1 MKRSCKACI
10 LTVVAFLAT
19 GTFAKP
25 LLNVLKISS
34 SAETTLLPNRPSVTT
49 NSFGHVY
56 TAVDSDEELTVENAP
71 SWLKEVKSKQTFRI
85 TISANSAG
93 DTNKWFTL
101 NVMTIT
107 KNKDNRLG
115 YGYSPTQSIKCL
127 FTRSGAM
134 DGSLKLIYVTPA
146 FGSVRDSSGNVIS
159 TGWHINGI
167 ACEGQFD
174 VQSAHARRHCR
185 VSRQPAQDA
194 QNQVDA
200 RREQRR
206 IPEVQVG
213 VRRRPDGRQVRI
225 SDSPLEGWPRT
236 KSSGPP
242 RRSSRR
248 SRCGIGGP
256 SSGRRSS
263 SCRSGRVAR
272 TM

>member
-1 MKRSCKACI
+1 MNFRKAFL
-10 LTVVAFLAT
+10 LTVMAFLAT

-34 SAETTLLPNRPSVTT
+34 SAETSILPKGPSVTT
-49 NSFGHVY
+49 NSFGYAYSV
-56 TAVDSDEELTVENAP
+56 VGSDEELTVENAP

-85 TISANSAG
+85 TISANASS

-146 FGSVRDSSGNVIS
+146 FGSVRDSSGRVLS

-167 ACEGQFD
+167 ACELLDDKGK
-174 VQSAHARRHCR
+174 V
-185 VSRQPAQDA
+185 
-194 QNQVDA
+194 
-200 RREQRR
+200 
-206 IPEVQVG
+206 
-213 VRRRPDGRQVRI
+213 I
-225 SDSPLEGWPRT
+225 STWGNSTYSPRT
-236 KSSGPP
+236 RGGITAFLADPPKTLKTKSMPGESN
-242 RRSSRR
+242 
-248 SRCGIGGP
+248 GGFLKFK
-256 SSGRRSS
+256 SEY
-263 SCRSGRVAR
+263 VVVQMADK
-272 TM
+272 

>member
-34 SAETTLLPNRPSVTT
+34 SAETTLLPKKPSVTT
-49 NSFGHVY
+49 NSFGNVY
-56 TAVDSDEELTVENAP
+56 TTVDSDEELTVENAP

-146 FGSVRDSSGNVIS
+146 FGSVRDSLGNVIS

-167 ACEGQFD
+167 ACELLD
-174 VQSAHARRHCR
+174 
-185 VSRQPAQDA
+185 
-194 QNQVDA
+194 
-200 RREQRR
+200 EQGK
-206 IPEVQVG
+206 V
-213 VRRRPDGRQVRI
+213 I
-225 SDSPLEGWPRT
+225 STWGNSTYSPRT
-236 KSSGPP
+236 RAGIAAFLANPPKTLKTKSMPGESN
-242 RRSSRR
+242 
-248 SRCGIGGP
+248 GGFLKYKTEY
-256 SSGRRSS
+256 
-263 SCRSGRVAR
+263 VVVQMANK
-272 TM
+272 

>member
-10 LTVVAFLAT
+10 LVVIAFLAT

-25 LLNVLKISS
+25 VLNVLKISS
-34 SAETTLLPNRPSVTT
+34 SSETVLIPKTPSVTT
-49 NSFGHVY
+49 NSYGYAVVGEEEEV
-56 TAVDSDEELTVENAP
+56 TAENAP

-146 FGSVRDSSGNVIS
+146 FGSVRDSSGSVIS
-159 TGWHINGI
+159 TGWYINGI
-167 ACEGQFD
+167 ACELLD
-174 VQSAHARRHCR
+174 
-185 VSRQPAQDA
+185 
-194 QNQVDA
+194 
-200 RREQRR
+200 EQGK
-206 IPEVQVG
+206 V
-213 VRRRPDGRQVRI
+213 I
-225 SDSPLEGWPRT
+225 STWGNSTYSPRT
-236 KSSGPP
+236 RGGIAAFLANPPKTLKTTSMPGESNGGFLKYKSEY
-242 RRSSRR
+242 
-248 SRCGIGGP
+248 
-256 SSGRRSS
+256 
-263 SCRSGRVAR
+263 VVVQMADK
-272 TM
+272 

>member
-1 MKRSCKACI
+1 MNFRKAFL
-10 LTVVAFLAT
+10 LTVMAFLAT

-34 SAETTLLPNRPSVTT
+34 SAEASLLPKGPSVTT
-49 NSFGHVY
+49 NSFGYVY
-56 TAVDSDEELTVENAP
+56 SVVGSDEEMTVGNAP

-85 TISANSAG
+85 TISANTAG

-146 FGSVRDSSGNVIS
+146 LNSIRDSSGKIIS

-167 ACEGQFD
+167 ACELLDDKGK
-174 VQSAHARRHCR
+174 V
-185 VSRQPAQDA
+185 
-194 QNQVDA
+194 
-200 RREQRR
+200 
-206 IPEVQVG
+206 
-213 VRRRPDGRQVRI
+213 I
-225 SDSPLEGWPRT
+225 STWGNSTYSPRT
-236 KSSGPP
+236 RGGIAAFLADPPKTLKTKSMPGESN
-242 RRSSRR
+242 
-248 SRCGIGGP
+248 GGFLKFK
-256 SSGRRSS
+256 SEY
-263 SCRSGRVAR
+263 VIVE
-272 TM
+272 MNNK

>member
-115 YGYSPTQSIKCL
+115 Y

-146 FGSVRDSSGNVIS
+146 FGSVRDSSGSVIS

-167 ACEGQFD
+167 ACELLD
-174 VQSAHARRHCR
+174 
-185 VSRQPAQDA
+185 
-194 QNQVDA
+194 
-200 RREQRR
+200 EQGK
-206 IPEVQVG
+206 VLSTWG
-213 VRRRPDGRQVRI
+213 N
-225 SDSPLEGWPRT
+225 STYSPRT
-236 KSSGPP
+236 RAGIAAFLANPPKTLKTKSMPGESSGGFLKYKTEYVVVQMAE
-242 RRSSRR
+242 R
-248 SRCGIGGP
+248 
-256 SSGRRSS
+256 
-263 SCRSGRVAR
+263 
-272 TM
+272 

>member
-1 MKRSCKACI
+1 MKSCKAC
-10 LTVVAFLAT
+10 LLAAVAFLAT

-34 SAETTLLPNRPSVTT
+34 SAETTLLPKGPSVTT

-56 TAVDSDEELTVENAP
+56 TAIDSDEELTVENAP

-85 TISANSAG
+85 TISANSAS

-159 TGWHINGI
+159 
-167 ACEGQFD
+167 QLRL
-174 VQSAHARRHCR
+174 AHQRHR
-185 VSRQPAQDA
+185 MRAA
-194 QNQVDA
+194 
-200 RREQRR
+200 
-206 IPEVQVG
+206 
-213 VRRRPDGRQVRI
+213 
-225 SDSPLEGWPRT
+225 
-236 KSSGPP
+236 
-242 RRSSRR
+242 
-248 SRCGIGGP
+248 
-256 SSGRRSS
+256 
-263 SCRSGRVAR
+263 
-272 TM
+272 

>member
-1 MKRSCKACI
+1 MKYCNFFI
-10 LTVVAFLAT
+10 LAALAFIASRA
-19 GTFAKP
+19 FAKP
-25 LLNVLKISS
+25 LLNVMKISS
-34 SAETTLLPNRPSVTT
+34 SSETVLLPRSPSVTT
-49 NSFGHVY
+49 NSFGYVY
-56 TAVDSDEELTVENAP
+56 TTIDSDEEVTVENAP
-71 SWLKEVKSKQTFRI
+71 SWLKDVKSKQTFRI

-167 ACEGQFD
+167 ACELLDELAHQRHRLRAARRERQGHLDVGQFNI
-174 VQSAHARRHCR
+174 QPAYAGRNHG
-185 VSRQPAQDA
+185 VSRQPAQNP

-200 RREQRR
+200 R
-206 IPEVQVG
+206 
-213 VRRRPDGRQVRI
+213 
-225 SDSPLEGWPRT
+225 
-236 KSSGPP
+236 
-242 RRSSRR
+242 
-248 SRCGIGGP
+248 
-256 SSGRRSS
+256 
-263 SCRSGRVAR
+263 
-272 TM
+272 

>member
-1 MKRSCKACI
+1 MKRSCKTCI
-10 LTVVAFLAT
+10 LAVIAFLAT

-34 SAETTLLPNRPSVTT
+34 STETSILPKGPSVTT

-56 TAVDSDEELTVENAP
+56 TEVGSDEELTVENAP
-71 SWLKEVKSKQTFRI
+71 SWLKDVKSKQTFRI

-115 YGYSPTQSIKCL
+115 YGHSPTQSIKCL

-146 FGSVRDSSGNVIS
+146 FNSVRDSAGKIIS

-167 ACEGQFD
+167 ACELLDEKGK
-174 VQSAHARRHCR
+174 VISTWGN
-185 VSRQPAQDA
+185 STYS
-194 QNQVDA
+194 
-200 RREQRR
+200 QRTR
-206 IPEVQVG
+206 GGITAFLANP
-213 VRRRPDGRQVRI
+213 
-225 SDSPLEGWPRT
+225 PRT
-236 KSSGPP
+236 LKTKSMPGESN
-242 RRSSRR
+242 
-248 SRCGIGGP
+248 GGFLKYK
-256 SSGRRSS
+256 SEY
-263 SCRSGRVAR
+263 VVVQMADK
-272 TM
+272 